1 MFDEERPFLQ
11 SLPATRF
18 EYYRIC
24 QRTVHFDGYIEVDSA
39 YYSAPPRYVGRKV
52 IAHVGRLWIR
62 ILDPTTHECVREHPI
77 ALHKGQR
84 RTIDAD
90 RPKQTPV
97 KVEQLAARIA
107 GAGPGCKA
115 FANKLVEERGAVAL
129 RALYGMLDLLRRY
142 EAAAVDGACAFAAA
156 SGIGSLRFVRTYLSH
171 HATPLRLKS
180 EHRIIEPIE
189 TYAMHSPR

>member
-11 SLPATRF
+11 PLPATRF

-24 QRTVHFDGYIEVDSA
+24 QRTVHFDGYIEVDNA

-52 IAHVGRLWIR
+52 VTHVGRLWIR
-62 ILDPTTHECVREHPI
+62 ILDPANYECVREHSI

-115 FANKLVEERGAVAL
+115 FAHKLVEDRGSRCTAGAL
-129 RALYGMLDLLRRY
+129 RNARLI
-142 EAAAVDGACAFAAA
+142 A
-156 SGIGSLRFVRTYLSH
+156 
-171 HATPLRLKS
+171 PLRGRGRRPSLCVCRGFR
-180 EHRIIEPIE
+180 H
-189 TYAMHSPR
+189 